1 MKKLNIILVVLVVLA
16 SCNGNSQNKLKRYDV
31 KSAIIQY
38 STTTSGKTFGSTIKG
53 SGTESLYFKDWGA
66 VELVEEQSTQTTV
79 TKLFGKGKTT
89 TTTTHTVKKLD
100 SGESYLAD
108 FDKKIIYLTRDMA
121 MDAMM
126 QSNTDAGEAGKSML
140 ESMGGEKVGNEDFM
154 GYNCEVWS
162 VPGGKQWMH
171 KGVVLKLQMKI
182 LGITTV
188 KKATSV
194 KMNVS
199 VPDTN
204 FKLPN
209 FPIQKMEGYRSNDE
223 YNDDMEEMDANM
235 DKIQNLSFEEWKK
248 IAVKNDEEMRGM
260 SDKELRQTYDM
271 IQKMIKMRRG
281 N

>member
-1 MKKLNIILVVLVVLA
+1 MKKLNILISFIVILT
-16 SCNGNSQNKLKRYDV
+16 SCNGNSQNELKRYDV
-31 KSAIIQY
+31 KSGIVQY
-38 STTTSGKTFGSTIKG
+38 KVTTSGKTFGSTIKG
-53 SGTESLYFKDWGA
+53 VGTESLYFKDWGA
-66 VELVEEQSTQTTV
+66 VELVEEESNQTTV
-79 TKLFGKGKTT
+79 TKIFGRGKTT
-89 TTTTHTVKKLD
+89 TTNTHTVKKLD
-100 SGESYLAD
+100 NGESYLAD
-108 FDKKIIYLTRDMA
+108 FDKKTIYLTRDMA

-140 ESMGGEKVGNEDFM
+140 ESMGGKKIGNETFM

-162 VPGGKQWMH
+162 IMGGKQWLY
-171 KGVVLKLQMKI
+171 KGVVLKLHMKV
-182 LGITTV
+182 LGITTI
-188 KKATSV
+188 KEATSV
-194 KMNVS
+194 KVDIS
-199 VPDTN
+199 VPDSN

-248 IAVKNDEEMRGM
+248 MATKNDEEMAKM

-271 IQKMIKMRRG
+271 IQKMIKMKKG